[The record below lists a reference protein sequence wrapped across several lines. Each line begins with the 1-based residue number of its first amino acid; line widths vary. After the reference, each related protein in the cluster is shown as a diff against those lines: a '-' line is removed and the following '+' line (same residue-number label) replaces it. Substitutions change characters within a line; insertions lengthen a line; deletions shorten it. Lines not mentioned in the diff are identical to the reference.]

1 MWFFE
6 LQNKV
11 LRCSEINFRCL
22 ASCIWTEV
30 QRWCGVVWT
39 KIHSHSVVFSNLRAH
54 SAPPP
59 FPIHSHIER
68 RMVWQRILRPAVP
81 LPWLRLGQGRLR
93 LAPVAN
99 QRNSP
104 LLHCSAS
111 GGDGGGRT
119 DKVLEEQRK
128 RRAELTARISS
139 DEFTAQGPGWLAPVA
154 ARLVKLGPP
163 GELAAGMLAKVAG
176 GAQGPGAAAVGRVAG
191 FRHRGGLLPAVLRP
205 LPHLRRRLP
214 PQLRAQVFPHRL

>member
-1 MWFFE
+1 
-6 LQNKV
+6 
-11 LRCSEINFRCL
+11 
-22 ASCIWTEV
+22 
-30 QRWCGVVWT
+30 
-39 KIHSHSVVFSNLRAH
+39 
-54 SAPPP
+54 
-59 FPIHSHIER
+59 
-68 RMVWQRILRPAVP
+68 MVWQRILRPAVP

-139 DEFTAQGPGWLAPVA
+139 DEFTAQGPGSVSQF
-154 ARLVKLGPP
+154 P
-163 GELAAGMLAKVAG
+163 GQSLI
-176 GAQGPGAAAVGRVAG
+176 
-191 FRHRGGLLPAVLRP
+191 LLSTHFL
-205 LPHLRRRLP
+205 LLLQLRR
-214 PQLRAQVFPHRL
+214 